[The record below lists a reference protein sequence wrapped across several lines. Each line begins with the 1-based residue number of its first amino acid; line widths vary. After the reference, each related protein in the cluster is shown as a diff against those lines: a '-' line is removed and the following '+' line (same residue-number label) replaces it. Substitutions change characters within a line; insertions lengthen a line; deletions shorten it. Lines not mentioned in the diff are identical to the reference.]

1 MTKREKK
8 KKINAEIKEACSIRE
23 SFLATLR
30 EEKDKDYR
38 EGLYI
43 NIENCDNHIRELE
56 CQRDAL

>member
-1 MTKREKK
+1 MTKRQKK
-8 KKINAEIKEACSIRE
+8 AKLNAEIKKAFSVRE

-30 EEKDKDYR
+30 EETDKDYR

-43 NIENCDNHIRELE
+43 NLDNCDKHIRELE